1 MTRTVLG
8 SCSLILATM
17 TCLAV
22 VPSLAFAQKS
32 GLASARK
39 SDVASA
45 QKRASVQK
53 WEYRDLLKTIE
64 IKSPPVRSR
73 HTSTETSNA
82 EAKPTPTNPD
92 QLQLNGKTA
101 L

>member
-8 SCSLILATM
+8 RCSLVLATM
-17 TCLAV
+17 AYLAA

-32 GLASARK
+32 GHASARK
-39 SDVASA
+39 PDVASA

-53 WEYRDLLKTIE
+53 WEYHDLLKTIE
-64 IKSPPVRSR
+64 IKSPPVRSPQ
-73 HTSTETSNA
+73 TQPADTNNA
-82 EAKPTPTNPD
+82 DTKPAPTNHD
-92 QLQLNGKTA
+92 QLQLTGS